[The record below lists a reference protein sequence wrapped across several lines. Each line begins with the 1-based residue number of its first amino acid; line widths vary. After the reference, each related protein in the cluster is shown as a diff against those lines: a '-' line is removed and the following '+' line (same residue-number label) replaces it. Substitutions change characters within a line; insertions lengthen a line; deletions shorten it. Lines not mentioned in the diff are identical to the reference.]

1 MNETLLVMFQVG
13 QRIPGINL
21 QVYLPRHGNEATFS
35 CFSTF
40 QTMDYRISKNVE
52 ANLCGF
58 IRDNKKGPL
67 ANAPSFIE
75 IHGTKLQRQ

>member
-21 QVYLPRHGNEATFS
+21 QVFLPRHGNEATFS
-35 CFSTF
+35 GFSTF
-40 QTMDYRISKNVE
+40 QTMDYRISKMLKQIFADLFV
-52 ANLCGF
+52 
-58 IRDNKKGPL
+58 ITRKDHL

-75 IHGTKLQRQ
+75 IHGTKSQRQ